1 VLVVTEVA
9 LALILLVG
17 AGLLLRSVQRIFAV
31 PPGFEPPGAV
41 ALRVQAIG
49 QRFTDDDEV
58 HRFFSE
64 AIEATRRVPGVRSAG
79 LTTQLP
85 LSGDLDVYGIN
96 LVGAPSADVLSGA
109 AYRYGASPG
118 YLEAMGI
125 PILRGRTLDDGDGAG
140 APKAVVISASLAA
153 GTFGEANPIGRRL
166 HVGDTGQEPYTVVG
180 VAGDVKQEALDVVN
194 ANAVYLAP
202 EQWYFADRARW
213 VVARTEGDAA
223 ALAPAIREA
232 IRSVDPGQP
241 VVRVTTLETMV
252 GASEARRRF
261 ALAVLEAFAALAL
274 VLAGVGLYGVLAG
287 SVSERTR
294 EIGVRA
300 ALGASREGLRV
311 MVVRQAMGLTG
322 LGVAFGL
329 LGAAI
334 GSSVLA
340 SLLFGVS
347 RLDPLTYGSVVGV
360 LMGVAAVAAW
370 VPAARASRVDPVR
383 TLRAD

>member
-1 VLVVTEVA
+1 
-9 LALILLVG
+9 
-17 AGLLLRSVQRIFAV
+17 
-31 PPGFEPPGAV
+31 
-41 ALRVQAIG
+41 
-49 QRFTDDDEV
+49 
-58 HRFFSE
+58 
-64 AIEATRRVPGVRSAG
+64 
-79 LTTQLP
+79 
-85 LSGDLDVYGIN
+85 
-96 LVGAPSADVLSGA
+96 
-109 AYRYGASPG
+109 
-118 YLEAMGI
+118 
-125 PILRGRTLDDGDGAG
+125 
-140 APKAVVISASLAA
+140 
-153 GTFGEANPIGRRL
+153 
-166 HVGDTGQEPYTVVG
+166 
-180 VAGDVKQEALDVVN
+180 
-194 ANAVYLAP
+194 
-202 EQWYFADRARW
+202 
-213 VVARTEGDAA
+213 
-223 ALAPAIREA
+223 
-232 IRSVDPGQP
+232 
-241 VVRVTTLETMV
+241 MV

-300 ALGASREGLRV
+300 ALGASRKGLRV

-340 SLLFGVS
+340 SLVFGVS